1 MLGAVGYDGPDVA
14 VAVDPQSV
22 RGVSGRKRVTYDGD
36 TGFSA
41 LVPDRINAVRLPPDG
56 VAVNRFDKRLA
67 ATGELRD
74 PLQQHATNRDSR
86 NNSMARRCRDP

>member
-22 RGVSGRKRVTYDGD
+22 RGVSGRKRVTCGGD

-41 LVPDRINAVRLPPDG
+41 LVPDRIDTVRIAPDRIG
-56 VAVNRFDKRLA
+56 VNGVVERNSRLI
-67 ATGELRD
+67 
-74 PLQQHATNRDSR
+74 
-86 NNSMARRCRDP
+86 ARRLSRDEMHSNGESH